1 MVKTGESDSPSAL
14 GALTDEVETPVG
26 SGQRRMH
33 GALGKHQPATGPQG
47 ITLRPDAEG
56 DLALDHPQALVVIV
70 RVGLVVGR
78 RVVAPAEDLEAFGF
92 QPLAQRS
99 FARLTGL
106 APADDLELH
115 STASL
120 RFAKT
125 IGKR

>member
-1 MVKTGESDSPSAL
+1 MSIYLTAL
-14 GALTDEVETPVG
+14 GALADEVETPVG

-33 GALGKHQPATGPQG
+33 GTLGKHQPVAGPEEV
-47 ITLRPDAEG
+47 TLRPDAEG

-78 RVVAPAEDLEAFGF
+78 CVVAPAEDLEAFGF

>member
-1 MVKTGESDSPSAL
+1 MSIYLTAL
-14 GALTDEVETPVG
+14 GALADEVETPVG

-33 GALGKHQPATGPQG
+33 GTLGKHQPVAGPEEV
-47 ITLRPDAEG
+47 TLRPDAEG
-56 DLALDHPQALVVIV
+56 DLALDHPQAL
-70 RVGLVVGR
+70 GR
-78 RVVAPAEDLEAFGF
+78 CVVAPAEDLEAFGF